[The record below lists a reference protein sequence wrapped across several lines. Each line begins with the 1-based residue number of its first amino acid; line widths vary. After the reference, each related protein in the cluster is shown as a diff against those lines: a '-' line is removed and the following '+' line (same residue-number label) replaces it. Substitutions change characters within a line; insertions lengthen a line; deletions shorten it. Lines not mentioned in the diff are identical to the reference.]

1 MHYVPESAREFLP
14 QDAGHPPP
22 EAETPSFHYQSAPIY
37 LLTVVVGLL
46 LLADVVLG
54 LLGDP
59 AWTQYRTLFG
69 FRLALIAAVLGGA
82 RILYQTLDGLFEGR
96 IGADLALAI
105 ACLAAILLGE
115 YTTAALVVF
124 IALCG
129 ESIEGFT
136 VDRAQ
141 NAIRRI
147 FNLCPATAHV
157 LRDGDEVDVPVDELT
172 VGDTIIVRPGE
183 RIPADGRVVAG
194 TSAVDQS
201 ALTGESLPIDKGPGD
216 EVFTGTLNQFGSLTF
231 VAERVGSQTTLAQ
244 VIRLVAEATQRKA
257 PLERT
262 ADRLARLFLP
272 IVLTVAFLT
281 VLGWRIQTG
290 QWQSGFLPALSVL
303 VVACPCP
310 LILATPSAVMA
321 AMAWLARSGVVVKGS
336 IALERLAH
344 VDMFVF
350 DKTGTLTRGELSLG
364 RIDVLGDVIDADELL
379 RVVAIAERQSE
390 HMLARLVVREAESR
404 GMVLPAPEEFTAK
417 PGAGVEATVRSSAL
431 GPWAD
436 RFWSKPDGSAA
447 GRQPHEVLLK
457 IVVGNRRLL
466 ESDGIPIPGEVNDRL
481 EEFDRDGQSVL
492 LVAVEGTLLGVIG
505 VKDTPRE
512 EARDV
517 LSELRRAG
525 IEDIAVL
532 SGDRQAVV
540 SSVAGTLGLGEVHG
554 ELLPIDKARWIEN
567 RTKEGRRVAMVGDGV
582 NDAPA
587 LA

>member
-14 QDAGHPPP
+14 EDAGHPASD
-22 EAETPSFHYQSAPIY
+22 EETTSFHYQSAPIY
-37 LLTVVVGLL
+37 LLTAVVGLF

-54 LLGDP
+54 LLADP
-59 AWTQYRTLFG
+59 AWAPYRTVLG

-82 RILYQTLDGLFEGR
+82 RILYQTLEGLLEGR

-105 ACLAAILLGE
+105 ACVAAILLGE

-157 LRDGDEVDVPVDELT
+157 VRDGEEVDVPVEELV
-172 VGDTIIVRPGE
+172 VGDTIVVRPGE
-183 RIPADGRVVAG
+183 RIPADGRVIAG
-194 TSAVDQS
+194 RSAVDQS
-201 ALTGESLPIDKGPGD
+201 ALTGESVPVDKEPGD

-231 VAERVGSQTTLAQ
+231 VAEKVGSQTTLAQ

-272 IVLTVAFLT
+272 VVLAVALLT
-281 VLGWRIQTG
+281 VLGWRIKTG
-290 QWQSGFLPALSVL
+290 QWEPGFLPALSVL

-321 AMAWLARSGVVVKGS
+321 AMAWLARNGVVVKGS

-344 VDMFVF
+344 VDLFVF

-364 RIDVLGDVIDADELL
+364 RIEVFGPIDADELL
-379 RVVAIAERQSE
+379 RVAAIAERQSE
-390 HMLARLVVREAESR
+390 HMLARLVVKEAESR
-404 GMVLPAPEEFTAK
+404 GAVLPAPDEFTAR
-417 PGAGVEATVRSSAL
+417 PGAGVEARVRSSAL

-436 RFWSKPDGSAA
+436 RLWPSSDIPTAD
-447 GRQPHEVLLK
+447 RQPHEVQLRV
-457 IVVGNRRLL
+457 IVGSRRLL
-466 ESDGIPIPGEVNDRL
+466 ESEHVAIPDSIADRL
-481 EEFDRDGQSVL
+481 EQFDRDGQSVL
-492 LVAVEGTLLGVIG
+492 LVAVEGQLLGAIG
-505 VKDTPRE
+505 VKDAPRE

-517 LSELRRAG
+517 LNELRQLG
-525 IEDIAVL
+525 IDEIAVL

-540 SSVAGTLGLGEVHG
+540 SSVARALGLAEVHG
-554 ELLPIDKARWIEN
+554 ELLPIDKAHWIES
-567 RTKEGRRVAMVGDGV
+567 RTQKGRCVAMVGDGV

-587 LA
+587 M